1 VLEPTTRQHY
11 LKFFEKYDCVGIDA
25 EIFGAV
31 KKGFDS
37 EVMILQR
44 KS

>member
-1 VLEPTTRQHY
+1 MFEPTARQHD
-11 LKFFEKYDCVGIDA
+11 LKFFDKYDCVGIDA

-37 EVMILQR
+37 EVIVLQR